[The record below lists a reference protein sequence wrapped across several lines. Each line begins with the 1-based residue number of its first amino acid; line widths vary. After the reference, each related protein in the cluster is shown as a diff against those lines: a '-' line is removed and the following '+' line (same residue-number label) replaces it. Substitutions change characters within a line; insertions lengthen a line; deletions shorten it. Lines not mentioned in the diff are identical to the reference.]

1 MADEHWQRV
10 QDLLI
15 DALDQPPEERHE
27 FVDQRC
33 AGDVTLRDDVRSLLD
48 ADPDLIDSFD
58 KPLVRLLEPD
68 PQDTSLG
75 RYEVLRTLGSGGG
88 GVVYL
93 ARRADGE
100 YHKHVAIK
108 VSRRGL
114 ANEQARR
121 RFLSERQILAGLE
134 HPNIARLWDGGTTSD
149 GRPYIVMEAVDGPS
163 IDAYCRQLGLSI
175 RQRLEL
181 FLKVCGAVQ
190 LAHRNLI
197 IHRDL
202 KPSNILVGSD
212 GEPKLLDFGIAKNLD
227 PEMAHLVTETDADLR
242 VMTPQYASP
251 EQVRGGAVTT
261 ATDVYGLG
269 LVLYEMLTGQRPFD
283 LTGKTLDQ
291 ARELICEREPMRP
304 STAVRRTSGLRKDP
318 GHPVGPK
325 AAKDL
330 SGDLDSIVLKA
341 LRKEPE
347 LRYSTVERLAADI
360 RRHLEGRPV
369 EARRGTLP
377 YRLGKLLRRHAKP
390 VIATGLLLTLLS
402 AFAIDRELQSRK
414 TEQARHRAE
423 AAAIYLAEMFLFS
436 RDTAREAHRVI
447 PREMLDQGAT
457 MLGEL
462 DGMPELRAE
471 LMTAIGRG
479 YLALSLTREA
489 EPLIEGAL
497 ELGKQTHAESS
508 QELVERRFD
517 LAWLRGGQ
525 GRFQEAEAIYREIQA
540 TTLKHWGDEPAKIA
554 RMRNALAAN
563 LLDQGRYEEAGP
575 LFEQALAAKK
585 EVLGEHHQDVTAIA
599 GNLGATYYYQGQY
612 RAAAKVFRQQLASLR
627 RHHPDHHGQVRAAKI
642 NLAASLREMR
652 SYDEAELLLTEML
665 ILDQQDP
672 PSTGRGKLLE
682 HLAENA
688 LMMGELEKA
697 ETQAQEVISLYRGL
711 VESDHPDLARAQTL
725 LARILLSRGDAE
737 QAEALLRRAEIIYSR
752 GDLADHWQRAETA
765 SLLGASLLAQG
776 RLEEAGPL
784 LKSSLEQI
792 QRQAGPKANPAREAA
807 ARLRD
812 FEQALAE
819 RQNHR

>member
-1 MADEHWQRV
+1 MADEHWEKV

-15 DALDQPPEERHE
+15 DALDQPEEERHE
-27 FVDQRC
+27 FIERHC
-33 AGDVTLRDDVRSLLD
+33 RGDDKLREDVRSLLD
-48 ADPDLIDSFD
+48 ADPDIIDSFD
-58 KPLVRLLEPD
+58 QPLVRLLEPD
-68 PQDTSLG
+68 PEDTSLG

-163 IDAYCRQLGLSI
+163 IDVYCRQHGLSI

-227 PEMAHLVTETDADLR
+227 PEMAHLVTQTDTEIR

-251 EQVRGGAVTT
+251 EQVQGGVITT

-269 LVLYEMLTGQRPFD
+269 LVLFELLTGQRPIN
-283 LTGKTLDQ
+283 LTGTTHDQ
-291 ARELICEREPMRP
+291 ARELICERDPVRP
-304 STAVRRTSGLRKDP
+304 STAIRRTAGLKKDP
-318 GHPVGPK
+318 GHPVGPR
-325 AAKDL
+325 AAKEL

-347 LRYSTVERLAADI
+347 LRYSTVERLAADLI
-360 RRHLEGRPV
+360 RHLEGRPV

-377 YRLGKLLRRHAKP
+377 YRLGKLMRRHAKP
-390 VIATGLLLTLLS
+390 VIAGGLLLTLLS
-402 AFAIDRELQSRK
+402 TFAIDRELQSRK

-479 YLALSLTREA
+479 YLTLSLTREA

-497 ELGKQTHAESS
+497 ELGKQMHAESS

-540 TTLKHWGDEPAKIA
+540 TTLKHWGDKPAKVA

-599 GNLGATYYYQGQY
+599 GNLGVTHYYQGQY
-612 RAAAKVFRQQLASLR
+612 EEAADVFQQQLTSLR
-627 RHHPDHHGQVRAAKI
+627 RQHPEQHGQVRAAKI
-642 NLAASLREMR
+642 NLAASLREMG
-652 SYDEAELLLTEML
+652 SYDEAERLLAEIL
-665 ILDQQDP
+665 ISDQQEQ

-688 LMMGELEKA
+688 LMTGDLEKA
-697 ETQAQEVISLYRGL
+697 EEHVQEAISLYRRL

-725 LARILLSRGDAE
+725 LARILLSQGDAE
-737 QAEALLRRAEIIYSR
+737 QAEALLRQAEMIYGR

-765 SLLGASLLAQG
+765 SILGACLLAQG
-776 RLEEAGPL
+776 RLEEAEPL
-784 LKSSLEQI
+784 LKTSLGQLEQ
-792 QRQAGPKANPAREAA
+792 QAGPNANPAREAA

-812 FEQALAE
+812 FEQAVVE
-819 RQNHR
+819 RQNR